1 LGLGDSVVDL
11 VGRVGPS
18 WLFPSLG
25 VGHSGTAYLCTSDH
39 VPIYF
44 EGMTHT
50 PDPVHVDVSMKL
62 WNKTHRAMTIFEP
75 KRARAAGQDLR
86 WDEPNYIGS
95 FNEAT
100 LSSDGS
106 TAEQH
111 FRLRPPEGIDLVA
124 TSGDRLTLD
133 LRRNRGKRVRV
144 HLKIATER

>member
-1 LGLGDSVVDL
+1 
-11 VGRVGPS
+11 
-18 WLFPSLG
+18 

-50 PDPVHVDVSMKL
+50 PEPVHVDVSMKL

-75 KRARAAGQDLR
+75 KRARATGQDLR
-86 WDEPNYIGS
+86 WDEPNYIGW

-111 FRLRPPEGIDLVA
+111 FRLRPPGASSWSRHRRSAHTRPPAQPREAGTGAPQDRDRTVTTDDARVA
-124 TSGDRLTLD
+124 VELPW
-133 LRRNRGKRVRV
+133 
-144 HLKIATER
+144 A